1 MNAVTAQPLRVLV
14 VATHE
19 PWPLDHG
26 GRLHLYHVLREL
38 APATSITLALTTPPT
53 HAAPLPASV
62 RTTVIPAGQITEA
75 GPEGRPLRLAARHFG
90 WNNAIH
96 DWLAEH
102 AVAERFDVVVLNGAV
117 LGLYAG
123 ACRIPVVWNLQDEL
137 VLPALRAMR
146 HDGLR
151 RWPASLRAALLYGAF
166 ESHVMRRVAATVCVS
181 SVDAGWARM
190 FAPFARVEVI
200 ENGVDLEYYAGGAQA
215 ISSDRPGPVTFVGAL
230 DFPPNIDA
238 VTWYISTIWPRV
250 RAQGTSRRFV
260 VVGRDPA
267 PAVRAACESPGVEL
281 HANVPDV
288 RPYLHAA
295 GVVVVPV
302 RRGGGLKNKILEAC
316 AAGRPV
322 IVSPQALG
330 GLSARPDVDVLVA
343 RTQRQWVRRTDM
355 LLWCTD
361 AARRIGINGQ
371 RWVRAHHD
379 WAQTGRR
386 FLAVLHA
393 VAARRRVR
401 GAPLTAAVSGGATCH

>member
-19 PWPLDHG
+19 PWPLNHG

-38 APATSITLALTTPPT
+38 APAASITLALTTPPA
-53 HAAPLPASV
+53 HAAPLPTSI
-62 RTTVIPAGQITEA
+62 RTTVIPASHADDAAPDGW
-75 GPEGRPLRLAARHFG
+75 PLRLAARHFG
-90 WNNAIH
+90 RTASIR

-102 AVAERFDVVVLNGAV
+102 ATAERFDVVMLNGAV
-117 LGLYAG
+117 LGQYAG

-146 HDGLR
+146 RDGVR
-151 RWPASLRAALLYGAF
+151 RWPATLRAALIYGAF

-181 SVDAGWARM
+181 SVDAAWART
-190 FAPFARVEVI
+190 FAPFARIEVI
-200 ENGVDLEYYAGGAQA
+200 ENGVDLDYFASGAQPA
-215 ISSDRPGPVTFVGAL
+215 SADRPGAVTFIGAL

-250 RAQGTSRRFV
+250 RGQGTSRRFV

-267 PAVRAACESPGVEL
+267 PAVRAACQSPGVEL

-322 IVSPQALG
+322 IVTPQALG
-330 GLSARPDVDVLVA
+330 GLSARPDVDLLVA
-343 RTQRQWVRRTDM
+343 RTPRQWVHRTDM

-361 AARRIGINGQ
+361 AARRIGMNGQ

-386 FLAVLHA
+386 FLAVLHT
-393 VAARRRVR
+393 VATRRRAR
-401 GAPLTAAVSGGATCH
+401 GATLAAVPGGTICR